1 MPTGLT
7 RHNLPMPVG
16 LGSQSTVNSK
26 ISTVYNYDPYYF
38 IPRRSQGLTPRN
50 KDQIL
55 QRAALWA
62 VNWQGFTSAT
72 NDNI

>member
-1 MPTGLT
+1 
-7 RHNLPMPVG
+7 MPVG
-16 LGSQSTVNSK
+16 SSSQSTVNSK

-50 KDQIL
+50 KDQIFKGQL
-55 QRAALWA
+55 YELLIDKD
-62 VNWQGFTSAT
+62 FTSAT

>member
-1 MPTGLT
+1 MPTGLN
-7 RHNLPMPVG
+7 RHNLPMPVDSS
-16 LGSQSTVNSK
+16 SQSTVNSK

-55 QRAALWA
+55 QRTAL
-62 VNWQGFTSAT
+62 
-72 NDNI
+72 